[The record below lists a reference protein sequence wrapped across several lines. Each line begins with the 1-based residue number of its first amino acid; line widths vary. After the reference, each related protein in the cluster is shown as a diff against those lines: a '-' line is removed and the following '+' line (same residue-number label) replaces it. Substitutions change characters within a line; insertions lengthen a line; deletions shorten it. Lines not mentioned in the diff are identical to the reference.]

1 MPRTS
6 SGDEGAVPVGSQQL
20 APTPGKTRGN
30 GCRRGGVQ
38 GNGKRDEC
46 NPAEGS
52 RQEGDESPCRQHIP
66 EGTSVSFA
74 ASDPPV
80 RALVASVHVPHPR
93 GRENEE
99 GKRSEG
105 RPMNQHL
112 GTHEQT
118 SEHAEKKQSPCR
130 RVAEPLQ
137 LVIELSKEPD
147 LVRRA
152 RRARRACFCGRH
164 RTKRGLLGKTTC
176 LHCKQPLEKNLLG
189 PVGVPGKPVCV
200 TNPARSPRGRPDG
213 KKCKQPHCRSSVAC
227 GRPSAAG
234 CSSSNHRGGS

>member
-1 MPRTS
+1 MVVA
-6 SGDEGAVPVGSQQL
+6 E
-20 APTPGKTRGN
+20 
-30 GCRRGGVQ
+30 GGVLR
-38 GNGKRDEC
+38 NVKRDEC

-152 RRARRACFCGRH
+152 RRARRACSCGRH
-164 RTKRGLLGKTTC
+164 RTRRGLLGTPTC
-176 LHCKQPLEKNLLG
+176 LHCKQSLEKICSGRLMCRANLFASQTQHGHRGADRIRDASSLITALLR
-189 PVGVPGKPVCV
+189 PVV
-200 TNPARSPRGRPDG
+200 GRPRPDAPRQTTAGGRSRARPTDG
-213 KKCKQPHCRSSVAC
+213 S
-227 GRPSAAG
+227 GAG
-234 CSSSNHRGGS
+234 GGP

>member
-1 MPRTS
+1 MVVA
-6 SGDEGAVPVGSQQL
+6 E
-20 APTPGKTRGN
+20 
-30 GCRRGGVQ
+30 GGVLR
-38 GNGKRDEC
+38 NVKRDEC

-118 SEHAEKKQSPCR
+118 SEHAEKKQSPSR

-152 RRARRACFCGRH
+152 RRARRACSCGRH
-164 RTKRGLLGKTTC
+164 RTRRGLLGTPTC
-176 LHCKQPLEKNLLG
+176 LHYKQPLGKNLLG
-189 PVGVPGKPVCV
+189 PVGVPSKPVCV
-200 TNPARSPRGRPDG
+200 ANPARSPWGPPDG
-213 KKCKQPHCRSSVAC
+213 KKCKQPHCRSSAAC